1 MVDVFNFN
9 PTILDV
15 QLAPASITGINENI
29 QTKKLLKKI
38 DLLGREGSNNTIQ
51 IKIFNDG
58 STKKIINN
66 KN

>member
-1 MVDVFNFN
+1 
-9 PTILDV
+9 
-15 QLAPASITGINENI
+15 LAPASITGINENT